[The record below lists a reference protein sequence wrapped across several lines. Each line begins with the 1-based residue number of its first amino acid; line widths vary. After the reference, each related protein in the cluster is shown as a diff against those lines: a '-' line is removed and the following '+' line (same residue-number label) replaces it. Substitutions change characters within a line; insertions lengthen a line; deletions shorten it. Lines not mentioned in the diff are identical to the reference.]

1 MKKLTLLFA
10 MLFAFV
16 SLKSFADITIYVSG
30 SSSAYMW
37 AWDGDNNN
45 LFTESWPGKQFSKLS
60 STTVDE
66 TSYYYYTF
74 SVDEV
79 NVIFSDSDGQT
90 SNISGITADAYF
102 IYNGGSSY
110 ELVSGS
116 TSNKDITIYVASSSP
131 SSYYLYLYTDAGDY
145 DASWPG
151 TQLSKLS
158 STTVDGTTYYYKTA
172 TDVSSISYILNDG
185 DGGSQTDNASTSDD
199 IYLVYNGGTSCTIVS
214 SGSSSDDDD
223 DDSGTTT
230 GEEYTANIYV
240 SATYA
245 EYNYIY
251 AYNMTSST
259 TSTKPLGD
267 WDDKPLINTGTET
280 TIDGETYYLFT
291 ISGVVDLYIM
301 FVDGYAN
308 QTESISIPSAGD
320 YYFCYDGGTTYTEGK
335 RSSSSDDDDD
345 DDDDTTTGD
354 EYTAN
359 IYVSATYAEYNYIYA
374 YNMTSSTTSTKPLG
388 DWDDKPLINTGTETT
403 IDGVTYYLFT
413 ISGVVDLYIIFAD
426 GYGNQTESISIPSAG
441 DYYFCYD
448 GGTTYTEGK
457 RSSSSD
463 DDDDDDDDTTTGD
476 EYTANIYVSA
486 TYAEYN
492 YIYAYNMT
500 SSTTSTYPLGE
511 WDDKPLINTGTE
523 TTIDD
528 ETYYLFTISG
538 VELYIIF
545 ADGYGNETESIS
557 IPSAG
562 DYYFCY
568 DGGTSYTE
576 GKRNREEYTANIYI
590 YAPYAEYNYI
600 YAYGYVDG
608 EQTEYFGEWDDK
620 PLISSLDSTE
630 IDEVTWYYTTLSGSG
645 ITLILVDGYA
655 NETESISITAA
666 GDYYITYEGG
676 TDYTIS
682 EEPNV
687 VTVSSVA
694 YYLAGEYSDDDWE
707 TLSAFEGEDGVYTLE
722 FETFSGE
729 FKVTT
734 ITTYSDESTSQA
746 WYGYGESDDYY
757 GLEIGEV
764 YVLTTAGANMALG
777 MSGDDVEYENV
788 VFILATTDDG
798 EITLSV
804 EADEVVSGDDGDDD
818 DDAEEYTANIYVSAT
833 YAEYNYIYAY
843 NMTSSTTTTYP
854 LGEWDD
860 KPLINTGT
868 ETTIDG
874 ETYYLFTISGVELY
888 IIFVDGYNNQT
899 ESISI
904 PEAGDYYFC
913 YDGGTS
919 YTEGKRVTEPYTA
932 NIYIQSN
939 CPSDGYI
946 YAYGYVD
953 GEQTEYLGEW
963 PGTLIN
969 TLECVESN
977 GSTWYMSSFTGYG
990 ITVILS
996 EGDEQTDDISLSEA
1010 GDYYYT
1016 YSGGSEYV
1024 GISNLATDG
1033 RTVVNEKYYN
1043 LSGTQV
1049 AEPTNGTKA
1058 VYIVVR
1064 NYSDGTTAA
1073 TKEIR

>member
-10 MLFAFV
+10 MLFALV
-16 SLKSFADITIYVSG
+16 SIKSFADVTIYVSG

-90 SNISGITADAYF
+90 NNISGITADAYF
-102 IYNGGSSY
+102 VYYGGDSY
-110 ELVSGS
+110 EIVSGS
-116 TSNKDITIYVASSSP
+116 TSNKDITVYVASSSP

-172 TDVSSISYILNDG
+172 TDVSSISYILNEG
-185 DGGSQTDNASTSDD
+185 SSGSQTDNASTSED

-259 TSTKPLGD
+259 TSTYPLGE

-291 ISGVVDLYIM
+291 ITGVELYII

-335 RSSSSDDDDD
+335 RSSSS
-345 DDDDTTTGD
+345 
-354 EYTAN
+354 
-359 IYVSATYAEYNYIYA
+359 
-374 YNMTSSTTSTKPLG
+374 
-388 DWDDKPLINTGTETT
+388 
-403 IDGVTYYLFT
+403 
-413 ISGVVDLYIIFAD
+413 
-426 GYGNQTESISIPSAG
+426 
-441 DYYFCYD
+441 
-448 GGTTYTEGK
+448 
-457 RSSSSD
+457 SD
-463 DDDDDDDDTTTGD
+463 DDDDDDDGDTTGD

-511 WDDKPLINTGTE
+511 WDDKPLISTGTE
-523 TTIDD
+523 TTIDG
-528 ETYYLFTISG
+528 ETYYLFTITG

-545 ADGYGNETESIS
+545 VDGYKNETESIS
-557 IPSAG
+557 IPEAG

-630 IDEVTWYYTTLSGSG
+630 IDEVTWYYTSLSGSG
-645 ITLILVDGYA
+645 ITLILVDGYQ

-707 TLSAFEGEDGVYTLE
+707 TLTAFEGEDGVYTLE

-764 YVLTTAGANMALG
+764 YVLTTAGVNMALG

-804 EADEVVSGDDGDDD
+804 EAEEVVSGDDGDDD

-843 NMTSSTTTTYP
+843 NMTSSTTSTYP

-860 KPLINTGT
+860 KPLISTGT

-874 ETYYLFTISGVELY
+874 ETYYLFTITGVDLY
-888 IIFVDGYNNQT
+888 IIFVDGYGNET

-919 YTEGKRVTEPYTA
+919 YTEGKRSTESYTA
-932 NIYIQSN
+932 NIYIESGT
-939 CPSDGYI
+939 CPSAGYI

-996 EGDEQTDDISLSEA
+996 EGDEQTADISLSEA

-1016 YSGGSEYV
+1016 YKGGSEYV

>member
-10 MLFAFV
+10 MLFALV
-16 SLKSFADITIYVSG
+16 SIKSFADVTIYVSG

-90 SNISGITADAYF
+90 NNISGITADAYF
-102 IYNGGSSY
+102 VYYGGDSY
-110 ELVSGS
+110 EIVSGS
-116 TSNKDITIYVASSSP
+116 TSNKDITVYVASSSP

-172 TDVSSISYILNDG
+172 TDVSSISYILNEG
-185 DGGSQTDNASTSDD
+185 SSGSQTDNASTSED

-259 TSTKPLGD
+259 TSTYPLGE

-291 ISGVVDLYIM
+291 ITGVELYII

-320 YYFCYDGGTTYTEGK
+320 YYFCYDGGSTYTEGK
-335 RSSSSDDDDD
+335 RSSSSSDDDDD
-345 DDDDTTTGD
+345 DDDGD
-354 EYTAN
+354 
-359 IYVSATYAEYNYIYA
+359 
-374 YNMTSSTTSTKPLG
+374 
-388 DWDDKPLINTGTETT
+388 
-403 IDGVTYYLFT
+403 
-413 ISGVVDLYIIFAD
+413 
-426 GYGNQTESISIPSAG
+426 
-441 DYYFCYD
+441 
-448 GGTTYTEGK
+448 
-457 RSSSSD
+457 
-463 DDDDDDDDTTTGD
+463 TTGD

-511 WDDKPLINTGTE
+511 WDDKPLISTGTE
-523 TTIDD
+523 TTIDG
-528 ETYYLFTISG
+528 ETYYLFTITG

-545 ADGYGNETESIS
+545 VDGYKNETESIS
-557 IPSAG
+557 IPEAG

-630 IDEVTWYYTTLSGSG
+630 IDEVTWYYTSLSGSG
-645 ITLILVDGYA
+645 ITLILVDGYQ

-707 TLSAFEGEDGVYTLE
+707 TLTAFEGEDGVYTLE

-764 YVLTTAGANMALG
+764 YVLTTAGVNMALG

-788 VFILATTDDG
+788 AFILATTDDG

-804 EADEVVSGDDGDDD
+804 EAEEVVSGDDGDDD

-843 NMTSSTTTTYP
+843 NMTSSTTSTYP

-860 KPLINTGT
+860 KPLISTGT

-874 ETYYLFTISGVELY
+874 ETYYLFTITGVDLY
-888 IIFVDGYNNQT
+888 IIFVDGYGNET

-919 YTEGKRVTEPYTA
+919 YTEGKRSTESYTA
-932 NIYIQSN
+932 NIYIESGT
-939 CPSDGYI
+939 CPSAGYI

-996 EGDEQTDDISLSEA
+996 EGDEQTADISLSEA

-1016 YSGGSEYV
+1016 YKGGSEYV